1 MNGVIKGDVV
11 ASDLAETIAEIQRMP
26 TAIVAIVRR
35 DQVLRRIWP
44 CNTPVLAIMIK
55 AKARKGEAIR

>member
-26 TAIVAIVRR
+26 TAIVVIVRL
-35 DQVLRRIWP
+35 DQLLRRIWP
-44 CNTPVLAIMIK
+44 CNTPALAIMIS
-55 AKARKGEAIR
+55 AKARMGEAMR

>member
-1 MNGVIKGDVV
+1 M

-26 TAIVAIVRR
+26 VAIVAIVRR
-35 DQVLRRIWP
+35 DQLLRRIWP
-44 CNTPVLAIMIK
+44 CNTPVLAIMIR